1 MKELFGIAVLVA
13 MLFAMA
19 EATRIK
25 FSFGVRDNTFASS
38 MNLKPACNDFKEE
51 DKNNFYKVERYY
63 KLKRAD
69 PRSSFIPLNSL

>member
-1 MKELFGIAVLVA
+1 MKEPFGIAVLVA

-19 EATRIK
+19 ETTRIK

-51 DKNNFYKVERYY
+51 DKKELLFRT
-63 KLKRAD
+63 
-69 PRSSFIPLNSL
+69 